1 MVYSIEDYRRHR
13 SVKGFRQIDARG
25 IWAGERNALRI
36 FARAFHDDCQGN
48 RETWYKV
55 YGWTS
60 EALEK
65 AITQSEI
72 VA

>member
-1 MVYSIEDYRRHR
+1 M
-13 SVKGFRQIDARG
+13 KGFRQIDARG
-25 IWAGERNALRI
+25 IWAGERDALRR
-36 FARAFHDDCQGN
+36 FHKAFYQDCQGN
-48 RETWYKV
+48 RETWHRV

-60 EALEK
+60 EALKK